1 MYLIS
6 CTKLPF
12 EFLFLL
18 VDVLQSLSV
27 SIVSSQQN
35 IIRMNFTINAS
46 NILYCFEQVFVAYV
60 STHLLLC
67 SYSLIRT
74 SVTPNILCKKIKSIV
89 LTIWS
94 RENFKLKYLRIKL
107 YCFFIAF
114 WPPVPKELIVLQW
127 GRRQIVQQDI
137 NSHSVSHFI
146 F

>member
-60 STHLLLC
+60 STHLLFC

-94 RENFKLKYLRIKL
+94 QENFKLKYLRIKL